1 MDRKSPVLEPL
12 ISNSKSQT
20 LAVDHVAHAIST
32 TQTTPPPDRR
42 PGGHTPESDAERE
55 VDGRTGRTRPVTVAW
70 PGQEQAWPSPGPGA
84 STPTRMP
91 SRPKEAE
98 QTADTHRREGR
109 RRRPQEQLLELP
121 LQVLQALP
129 LAVVLRMN
137 EMCTSSATDAQKKKN
152 SSVWM
157 FR

>member
-55 VDGRTGRTRPVTVAW
+55 VDGRTDPACHRRLAW
-70 PGQEQAWPSPGPGA
+70 PGAGVAQPRSRSIYADENAESTQGSRADSGYPPARRTTATASGTAPRTAAAGPPGSPP
-84 STPTRMP
+84 
-91 SRPKEAE
+91 
-98 QTADTHRREGR
+98 RRCPAHER
-109 RRRPQEQLLELP
+109 N
-121 LQVLQALP
+121 VH
-129 LAVVLRMN
+129 VVSN
-137 EMCTSSATDAQKKKN
+137 
-152 SSVWM
+152 
-157 FR
+157 